1 MMLAKRSP
9 FFEEKMK
16 NRKNLDTLTDYVSGR
31 EVFDIG
37 AEANRQA
44 VERYLVNEKGFAK
57 SEIEVDV
64 DLELIIA
71 DKPYRS
77 HIDLVVSVDE
87 VCYMA
92 IKCAAG
98 SLASRER
105 EILAAARLLMHYQI
119 PVAAVSDGK
128 TAIVLDTL
136 SGKKTGEGL
145 EAVPNR
151 RDARNQL
158 KEITLQPLPANR
170 REGEKLIFRTYDMMN
185 VNVRRNI
192 SSI

>member
-1 MMLAKRSP
+1 
-9 FFEEKMK
+9 MK

-31 EVFDIG
+31 EVPDIG

-44 VERYLVNEKGFAK
+44 VERYLVNKKGFTK

-105 EILAAARLLMHYQI
+105 EILAAARLLMNYQI

-136 SGKKTGEGL
+136 SGKKSGEGL
-145 EAVPNR
+145 EAIPNR
-151 RDARNQL
+151 RDARDQL
-158 KEITLQPLPANR
+158 KKITLQPLPEKR
-170 REGEKLIFRTYDMMN
+170 VEGEKLIFRTYDMMN
-185 VNVRRNI
+185 VNVSRNI
-192 SSI
+192 SF